1 MVLSRH
7 IKLRSQ
13 YCVVIGGIHP
23 WRKTENPNFFFS
35 DDFFKVRCK
44 IISSYLSHFT
54 CTVRARRLWTR
65 LTFTI
70 VKGIDFQNIIFGKS
84 ISLSQG
90 LAWVGDGL
98 YCWFTVHGE
107 RIFPIMH
114 YTLEIVRSLECI
126 DLSVTVL
133 VEVVLHSWILN
144 ELELVYNYISRRTSR
159 KIRAKMG
166 CVRHINR
173 DGVGVRKSSRTG

>member
-1 MVLSRH
+1 M
-7 IKLRSQ
+7 
-13 YCVVIGGIHP
+13 
-23 WRKTENPNFFFS
+23 
-35 DDFFKVRCK
+35 
-44 IISSYLSHFT
+44 ISSYLSHFT

-65 LTFTI
+65 LTFAI

-114 YTLEIVRSLECI
+114 YTLEIVWCLECI

-133 VEVVLHSWILN
+133 VEVVLHS
-144 ELELVYNYISRRTSR
+144 
-159 KIRAKMG
+159 
-166 CVRHINR
+166 
-173 DGVGVRKSSRTG
+173 